1 MARQSKRKPSLT
13 VEKIKSRFDAAWAT
27 KEEFRP
33 LYEKCYK
40 YALPQRNLYDG
51 SWTSG
56 TSGKHKTS
64 EVFDSTAV
72 HGVNRFANRLQSGLF
87 PPDKHWMVLQP
98 GTDIPEEADANVRQG
113 CQKLTDRFF
122 TLIRQTNFDLA
133 LGEFLMDLAV
143 GTGVM
148 LIQPGTVLKPINFRA
163 IPQFQVAL
171 EEGPGGDVEN
181 VYRKI
186 RMPVENVIREWP
198 DAKLSETLKRLAED
212 KPQESVELQESTIVN
227 ASDGGFSY
235 YICYKGDGGEADML
249 VYRYLKTSPWVVSR
263 YMKVSGEVF
272 GRGPVVQAIDDIMS
286 LNKTVELL
294 LKHASIAVAGVYTA
308 VDDGVL
314 NPQTIRIVP
323 GAVIPVARNSG
334 PQGPSLQ
341 ALPRAGDLQLTQ
353 IVLQDLRL
361 NIKRILL
368 DDSLPPDNMSARSA
382 TEIVERMREL
392 ATNLGS
398 AFGRLI
404 SETMVPIVIRS
415 MAVME
420 EARIIPKLPLKINGQ
435 EIKVVPVSPLAQ
447 AQHMDDIQDVMQWV
461 GIATQMGPAGIATVK
476 MDAISDWVADRLGV
490 PMQLRTNDEERMQ
503 IEQAAQQMMAQQM
516 MAQGGEAPPPE
527 AAPAA

>member
-1 MARQSKRKPSLT
+1 MAARSRRKPSQS
-13 VEKIKSRFDAAWAT
+13 VEKIKKRFDAAWSA
-27 KEEFRP
+27 KENWRD
-33 LYEKCYK
+33 LYEQCYE

-51 SWTSG
+51 SWKSG
-56 TSGKHKTS
+56 TSGKHKTGK
-64 EVFDSTAV
+64 VFDSTAV
-72 HGVNRFANRLQSGLF
+72 HGVQRFANRLQSGLF
-87 PPDKHWMVLQP
+87 PPDKHWMALQP
-98 GTDIPEEADANVRQG
+98 GIDIPSEMDADVRNG
-113 CQKLTDRFF
+113 CQELTDRFF

-133 LGEFLMDLAV
+133 LGEFLMDLSV
-143 GTGVM
+143 GTGIM
-148 LIQPGTVLKPINFRA
+148 LIQPGTALKPINFRA

-171 EEGPGGDVEN
+171 EEGPGGVVEN

-186 RMPVENVIREWP
+186 RMSVENITREWP
-198 DAKLSETLKRLAED
+198 DAKLSEPMQRMLED
-212 KPQESVELQESTIVN
+212 KPQEPVELQESTIVN
-227 ASDGGFSY
+227 VKDGGFDY
-235 YICYKGDGGEADML
+235 YICHKSNEGTNDMV

-263 YMKVSGEVF
+263 YMKASGEVY
-272 GRGPVVQAIDDIMS
+272 GRGPVVQALDDIKS

-294 LKHASIAVAGVYTA
+294 LKNASLNIAGVYTA

-323 GAVIPVARNSG
+323 GAVVPVARNAG

-341 ALPRAGDLQLTQ
+341 PLQRAGDLQLTQ

-404 SETMVPIVIRS
+404 TETMVPIVVRS
-415 MAVME
+415 LAVME
-420 EARIIPKLPLKINGQ
+420 EARIIPKLDLKVNGQ
-435 EIKVVPVSPLAQ
+435 DIKVVPVSPLAQ
-447 AQHMDDIQDVMQWV
+447 AQNMDDVQDVMQWM

-490 PMQLRTNDEERMQ
+490 PMQLRTSEEERAEM
-503 IEQAAQQMMAQQM
+503 EQMAQQM
-516 MAQGGEAPPPE
+516 AQQVGAQQMPPDE
-527 AAPAA
+527 SPA

>member
-1 MARQSKRKPSLT
+1 MARRSRRKPSQS
-13 VEKIKSRFDAAWAT
+13 VEKIKKRFDTAWSA
-27 KEEFRP
+27 KENWRD
-33 LYEKCYK
+33 LYEQCYE

-51 SWTSG
+51 SWKSG
-56 TSGKHKTS
+56 TSGKHKTGK
-64 EVFDSTAV
+64 VFDSTAV

-87 PPDKHWMVLQP
+87 PPDKHWMALQP
-98 GTDIPEEADANVRQG
+98 GTDIPPESDSDVRMG
-113 CQKLTDRFF
+113 CQELTDRFF

-133 LGEFLMDLAV
+133 LGEFLMDLSV
-143 GTGVM
+143 GTGIM
-148 LIQPGTVLKPINFRA
+148 LIQPGTALKPINFRA

-171 EEGPGGDVEN
+171 EEGPGGVVEN

-186 RMPVENVIREWP
+186 RTPVENIKREWP
-198 DAKLSETLKRLAED
+198 DAKLSETLERLLED
-212 KPQESVELQESTIVN
+212 KPQEPVELQESTVVN
-227 ASDGGFSY
+227 VRDGGFDY
-235 YICYKGDGGEADML
+235 YICYKGDGDESDML
-249 VYRYLKTSPWVVSR
+249 VYRYLRTSPWVVSR
-263 YMKVSGEVF
+263 YMKVSGEVY
-272 GRGPVVQAIDDIMS
+272 GRGPVVQALDDIKS

-294 LKHASIAVAGVYTA
+294 LKNASVNVSGVYTA

-314 NPQTIRIVP
+314 NPQTIRIAP

-334 PQGPSLQ
+334 PQGASLQ
-341 ALPRAGDLQLTQ
+341 PLPRAGDLQLTQ
-353 IVLQDLRL
+353 IVLQDLRM

-404 SETMVPIVIRS
+404 TETMVPIVVRS

-420 EARIIPKLPLKINGQ
+420 EARIIHKLPLSINGQ

-447 AQHMDDIQDVMQWV
+447 AQNMDDVQDEMQWMS
-461 GIATQMGPAGIATVK
+461 IATQMGPTGMATVK

-490 PMQLRTNDEERMQ
+490 PMQLRTTEEERMEM
-503 IEQAAQQMMAQQM
+503 EQMAQQM
-516 MAQGGEAPPPE
+516 MQQQQMAQQPPPE
-527 AAPAA
+527 AAAAP

>member
-1 MARQSKRKPSLT
+1 MARRSRRKPSKSAK
-13 VEKIKSRFDAAWAT
+13 KIKKRFDAAWSA
-27 KEEFRP
+27 KENWRG
-33 LYEKCYK
+33 LYEQCYE

-51 SWTSG
+51 SWKSG
-56 TSGKHKTS
+56 TSGKQKS
-64 EVFDSTAV
+64 GKVFDSTAV

-87 PPDKHWMVLQP
+87 PPDKHWMALQP
-98 GTDIPEEADANVRQG
+98 GTDIPPEADSDVRMG
-113 CQKLTDRFF
+113 CQELTDRFF

-143 GTGVM
+143 GTGIM
-148 LIQPGTVLKPINFRA
+148 LIQPGTALKPINFRA

-171 EEGPGGDVEN
+171 EEGPGGVVEN

-186 RMPVENVIREWP
+186 RTSVENIKREWP
-198 DAKLSETLKRLAED
+198 DAKLSETLERLLED
-212 KPQESVELQESTIVN
+212 KPQEPVELQESTVVN
-227 ASDGGFSY
+227 VRDGGFDY
-235 YICYKGDGGEADML
+235 YICYKGDGDESDML

-263 YMKVSGEVF
+263 YMKASGEVY
-272 GRGPVVQAIDDIMS
+272 GRGPVVQALEDIKS

-294 LKHASIAVAGVYTA
+294 LKNASIGIAGVYTA

-323 GAVIPVARNSG
+323 GAVVPVARNGG

-341 ALPRAGDLQLTQ
+341 PLPRAGDLQLTQ
-353 IVLQDLRL
+353 IVLQDLRM

-404 SETMVPIVIRS
+404 TETMVPIVVRS

-420 EARIIPKLPLKINGQ
+420 EARIIPKLPLSINGQ

-447 AQHMDDIQDVMQWV
+447 AQNMDDVQDVMQWM
-461 GIATQMGPAGIATVK
+461 GIASQMGPAGLATIK
-476 MDAISDWVADRLGV
+476 ADAISDWVADRLGV
-490 PMQLRTNDEERMQ
+490 PMQLRTTEEERMQ
-503 IEQAAQQMMAQQM
+503 MEQMAQQM
-516 MAQGGEAPPPE
+516 MQQQMAQGDEGPPPE
-527 AAPAA
+527 AAPA